1 MFSRRDLSALK
12 TALCIA
18 GLGLLLVAGA
28 QNAPAL
34 PLSTQ
39 AFRRPNGP
47 SYALSMTSDSRYV
60 LIRSEASN
68 LVPGDTNGVADLFLV
83 DTKLRS
89 VELVTR
95 PRRGVANGA
104 TLRGMISDTGAV
116 IIETS
121 ATNLSLGITDA
132 NGVPDILYREPNG
145 AWRYLS
151 IDSAGNPVG
160 GRDPHITPD
169 GKWCAWVQGDQAWIY
184 NTEAGDKFRLPTPA
198 IMGGTVRSGSLRIRG
213 ISANGRYLLFS
224 ADVEISQQD
233 WSRRMIWYD
242 RDPDANGVYDDVL
255 GAGRVLISL
264 PSGTNRVP
272 SIEGVMSF
280 DGHTVAATITGTPS
294 LQVFHM
300 PSGRTSSLNTG
311 VSHSLAFAL
320 NKDGRYIAYLYMTT
334 QQIGEIRLWDTLLG
348 TSQVVSIDAF
358 GRQRLVTAPTS
369 LIVSNTGTQI
379 AFSASDG
386 NPSNPWIPGDTN
398 QFDDVFLRVIDEGK
412 TIGLTV
418 GPGTLNNEAAGSVH
432 TNRDGSIT
440 NR

>member
-104 TLRGMISDTGAV
+104 TLRGMISDRGAA

-121 ATNLSLGITDA
+121 ATNLATGTTDA
-132 NGVPDILYREPNG
+132 NRMPDILYREPNG

-184 NTEAGDKFRLPTPA
+184 NTEAGDIYSLPTPA
-198 IMGGTVRSGSLRIRG
+198 IMGGTVRSGSLSIRG

-242 RDPDANGVYDDVL
+242 RDADANGVYDDVVV
-255 GAGRVLISL
+255 AGRVLISL

-272 SIEGVMSF
+272 SIEGVMSS
-280 DGHTVAATITGTPS
+280 DGHTVAATIRGTPS

-311 VSHSLAFAL
+311 VSHPLAFAL
-320 NKDGRYIAYLYMTT
+320 NEDGRYIAYLYMTT

-348 TSQVVSIDAF
+348 TSQVVSTDAF